1 MPSSRPRGVPSRPI
15 TLLCAAA
22 ALALAGCAQSGGGG
36 RSADSVRSL
45 SDLPNKSD
53 SMLKVGDAS
62 RAAGDCPAAMRFYK
76 MVTDK
81 GGKPGDLAAAKM
93 GTAECELSMNALPE
107 ARRDYLAAAK
117 AAPNDPDPMIGLGR
131 VLLVQHLPGEAV
143 GYFDLALKKGATAPF
158 VYNDK
163 GVALD
168 QLRRHKEAQAAYRT
182 GLANYPTDRAL
193 RNNLAL
199 SLAMSREFKEAETML
214 RTLAAGP
221 AATDRTRQNLALV
234 LGLEGDVAG
243 ARSVS
248 GGDLDGAALDNNR
261 RFYDYARALITGA
274 PLPTPAAELS
284 SDDRAPV
291 RTARAE
297 LEPMPPPVLVKGPL
311 HGFRTAE
318 PEKFLAPTIART
330 DLAAPAPTAGAS
342 QAVAAAMPATINP
355 RALVTPQVAAA
366 SEPLAA
372 QAPRPVAASSTPA
385 AVASSE
391 KSN

>member
-1 MPSSRPRGVPSRPI
+1 MPSSRPRRAPSPRL

-22 ALALAGCAQSGGGG
+22 ALALAGCAQSGGGPSSDAVKS
-36 RSADSVRSL
+36 R

-93 GTAECELSMNALPE
+93 GTADCELSMNALPE

-117 AAPNDPDPMIGLGR
+117 AAPNDPDPLIGLGR
-131 VLLVQHLPGEAV
+131 VFLVQHLPGEAV
-143 GYFDLALKKGATAPF
+143 SYFDLALKKGATAPF

-168 QLRRHKEAQAAYRT
+168 QLRRHQEAQAAYRT
-182 GLANYPTDRAL
+182 GLANYPSDRAL
-193 RNNLAL
+193 RNNLGL

-214 RTLAAGP
+214 RTLAADP

-234 LGLEGDVAG
+234 LGLEGDDAG

-274 PLPTPAAELS
+274 PLPAPTAELS

-297 LEPMPPPVLVKGPL
+297 VEPMPPPVLVK
-311 HGFRTAE
+311 
-318 PEKFLAPTIART
+318 
-330 DLAAPAPTAGAS
+330 
-342 QAVAAAMPATINP
+342 
-355 RALVTPQVAAA
+355 
-366 SEPLAA
+366 
-372 QAPRPVAASSTPA
+372 
-385 AVASSE
+385 
-391 KSN
+391 